1 MESNGTPLNRYE
13 VQARLIRMIMKMSD
27 TERKEL
33 LTKWEQY
40 RRPEMRKYP
49 RKPSFIPVDCSSF
62 EACFTDFI
70 QDISSGGVC
79 IQTDGHFFLGQQ
91 ITLTFTIPKAEE
103 DITVS
108 GEVVRVN
115 TRGIGVRFSEPLTT
129 V

>member
-13 VQARLIRMIMKMSD
+13 VQARLIRMILKMSD
-27 TERKEL
+27 TEKKGL

-49 RKPSFIPVDCSSF
+49 RKPAFIPVDCSSF

>member
-1 MESNGTPLNRYE
+1 MESNGTQLNKYE
-13 VQARLIRMIMKMSD
+13 IQARLIRRVMEMSD
-27 TERKEL
+27 AERKEL

-49 RKPSFIPVDCSSF
+49 RKPSFIPVDCLSF

-79 IQTDGHFFLGQQ
+79 IQTNGHFFVGQQ

-115 TRGIGVRFSEPLTT
+115 TRGIGVRFNESLTT